1 FLIQYTVNVYIRGGL
16 NADLSIRDRM
26 IQMLIY
32 VTILQIGIL
41 LIETLL
47 RFYFSFI
54 TAWLGQTVVKD
65 LRIAVYKK
73 VLSLNLAQYDKTP
86 IGTLTTRT
94 INDIEAIN
102 DIFSEGLI
110 PIVSDLLSII
120 SILLFMF
127 LANWQLT
134 LICLIPFPILI
145 IATYF
150 FKESVNKSF
159 IRVRNAVAALNAF
172 VQEHITGMQIVQAFA
187 SEQREYKSLRK
198 INREHQNANIKA
210 IFAYSVFFPIVKIG
224 LPFSTVLLVWWGSSE
239 VLHLPERQATSL
251 TGEIIAFFLYL
262 NLLFRP
268 LRLIAD
274 KFNTLQMGMVASE
287 RVFRVLDNPDQMP
300 DEGSKTAEQDHR
312 IRGSII
318 FDKVWFAY

>member
-1 FLIQYTVNVYIRGGL
+1 MPEGLQGRFSILVATQGSAILPRIRNGFGSIALSILLAVISPLRPFLIQYTVNTYIRGGL
-16 NADLSIRDRM
+16 NADLSVRERM
-26 IQMLIY
+26 VQLLIY

-65 LRIAVYKK
+65 LRVAVYKR
-73 VLSLNLAQYDKTP
+73 VLNLNLSQYDKTP

-127 LANWQLT
+127 LTNWQLT
-134 LICLIPFPILI
+134 LICLIPFNTDRGYL
-145 IATYF
+145 F

-159 IRVRNAVAALNAF
+159 IRVRNAVAALMHLFRNISPECRSF
-172 VQEHITGMQIVQAFA
+172 RHLQLRTESITG
-187 SEQREYKSLRK
+187 SEDQPR
-198 INREHQNANIKA
+198 
-210 IFAYSVFFPIVKIG
+210 
-224 LPFSTVLLVWWGSSE
+224 
-239 VLHLPERQATSL
+239 TS
-251 TGEIIAFFLYL
+251 
-262 NLLFRP
+262 
-268 LRLIAD
+268 
-274 KFNTLQMGMVASE
+274 
-287 RVFRVLDNPDQMP
+287 
-300 DEGSKTAEQDHR
+300 
-312 IRGSII
+312 
-318 FDKVWFAY
+318 